1 MMRIQGQLSSCS
13 SFHHHLAFPCMVAQ
27 MAVVVYKLGVQM
39 EEEDLL
45 YHQSVRRRVSLGP
58 SPRKPPGDALTK
70 QLVRDEL

>member
-1 MMRIQGQLSSCS
+1 
-13 SFHHHLAFPCMVAQ
+13 MVAQ